1 MAKSVNNGN
10 FIRIHMIN
18 KIIQRSVFIT
28 KDFRS
33 SIVIGLNEPISL
45 EKTPK
50 FIIRGL
56 RQNGL
61 PITKNILGVG
71 WFSFT
76 DTEIMTIFNQLKS
89 ENFFLTEKFDELH

>member
-1 MAKSVNNGN
+1 MATSVNKGN

-18 KIIQRSVFIT
+18 KIIQRSCFIT

-33 SIVIGLNEPISL
+33 SIVIGLNEPIVL

-50 FIIRGL
+50 FVIRGL

-71 WFSFT
+71 WFSFS
-76 DTEIMTIFNQLKS
+76 DTEIRNIFNQLKS
-89 ENFFLTEKFDELH
+89 ENFFLTDKFDELH

>member
-1 MAKSVNNGN
+1 MAKSLDKGN

-33 SIVIGLNEPISL
+33 SIVIGLNEPIYL

-56 RQNGL
+56 KQNGL
-61 PITKNILGVG
+61 PITHSTMGVG
-71 WFSFT
+71 WFSLT
-76 DTEIMTIFNQLKS
+76 DTEIMSIFHQLKS
-89 ENFFLTEKFDELH
+89 ENFFLTEKFNELH

>member
-18 KIIQRSVFIT
+18 KIIQRSCFIT

-33 SIVIGLNEPISL
+33 TIVIGLNEPIVL

-50 FIIRGL
+50 FTIRGL

-71 WFSFT
+71 WFSFS
-76 DTEIMTIFNQLKS
+76 DTEIMSIFKQLKS